1 MMNDIELLILK
12 IKLLVALALLFSH
25 TVLESIK
32 DGFENLLLLDY
43 VTQYFFIDTVWKF
56 NCIVPLESAV
66 LNLVHYFLDQN
77 ENVAFFFVFYFV
89 WIL

>member
-32 DGFENLLLLDY
+32 DGFENLLLLDN

>member
-77 ENVAFFFVFYFV
+77 KNVAFFFVFYFV